1 MSESHL
7 NFYSCSFV
15 LIRGWGIILCDPIF
29 IVSAG
34 DIPHPVLIVEIP
46 LDGFANTGFEGFLR
60 LPAKFAV
67 DFRGVDGVAAVVPGR
82 SVPHFVIFCSS
93 KAGRSFFEKLTMATY
108 PFEEQS

>member
-1 MSESHL
+1 M
-7 NFYSCSFV
+7 FIRG
-15 LIRGWGIILCDPIF
+15 IRGWGIILCDPIF

-34 DIPHPVLIVEIP
+34 DIPHQVLIVGIP

-60 LPAKFAV
+60 LPAEFAV
-67 DFRGVDGVAAVVPGR
+67 DFRGVDGVDGVAAVVPGR

>member
-1 MSESHL
+1 M
-7 NFYSCSFV
+7 FIRG
-15 LIRGWGIILCDPIF
+15 IRGWGIILCDPIF

-60 LPAKFAV
+60 LPAEFAV

-82 SVPHFVIFCSS
+82 SVPYFVIFCSS